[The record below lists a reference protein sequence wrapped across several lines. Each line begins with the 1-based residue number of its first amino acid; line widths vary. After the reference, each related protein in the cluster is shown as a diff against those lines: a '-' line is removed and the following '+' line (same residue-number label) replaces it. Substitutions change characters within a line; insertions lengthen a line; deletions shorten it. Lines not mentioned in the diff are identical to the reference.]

1 MSLEFPMSPLPR
13 AILLAASILLAAGPS
28 AAQDQP
34 VYKCNSH
41 AYSQAPC
48 ADAPMGAKR
57 VNKTYK
63 APPPQ
68 DRAKAMN
75 RAQLPPEARKQC
87 ASLETTI
94 RAEEARLK
102 AKRTPSDQEL
112 GDLAIKRVNYR
123 EMRC

>member
-1 MSLEFPMSPLPR
+1 MSSLRPATF
-13 AILLAASILLAAGPS
+13 LAASILLAAGPS
-28 AAQDQP
+28 AAQERP

-41 AYSQAPC
+41 SYSQAPC
-48 ADAPMGAKR
+48 SDAPMGTKR

-75 RAQLPPEARKQC
+75 RAQLPPEVRQQC

-102 AKRTPSDQEL
+102 AKRTPSDEEL